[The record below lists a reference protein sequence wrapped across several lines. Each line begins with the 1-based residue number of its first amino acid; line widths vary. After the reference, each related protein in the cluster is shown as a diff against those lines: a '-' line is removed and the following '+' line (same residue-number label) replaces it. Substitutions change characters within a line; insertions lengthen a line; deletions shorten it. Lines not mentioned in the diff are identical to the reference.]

1 MPHIQQR
8 KRGLRKERIGPWLLG
23 IDQKTAAY
31 ALPAGKLSNAQN
43 LLLDEKP
50 GVAVKRFGS
59 REISLFPTGNAA
71 RDGAVFQKTDG
82 SAFLLASDGV
92 DLYFTTDP
100 TTQGAWVLLFSG
112 LNFGG
117 FLEFET
123 AEDKIWMSNGID
135 PVMSWDG
142 TTLRRYD
149 RVFDNRVAGQGGADL
164 DAVSVSSA
172 TIRHASLTEA
182 DNNFWNGQQ
191 LVFTKGANVGVI
203 VTITDFDAA
212 TDTLTF
218 TPAITGE
225 AITDRWKLGLKIP
238 RFRSLRFWDA
248 RLWGGSSDTNTS
260 ELRFHQLTD
269 PNTGNDIDIDHPLAW
284 PPEFQLDIASADGDR
299 IWGISPVSRDRILA
313 FKQTGLFRIERSPLT
328 IYTFEEVTKAIG
340 SRFQRSWREKG
351 GALYF
356 VGRDKDGLPDVFKT
370 DMVVVRPVDPVGGI
384 EPTLRDLRQPNSVQ
398 KTFLFSSK
406 FDFDLGTLS
415 SWVETLN
422 SRLESNKI
430 DDLSKMLNVLQSGTN
445 IDVESNP
452 GKAVVL
458 GFPEW
463 PERYDAD
470 QVPNAATPAWTR
482 FKQGGASESVSG
494 GSFFIT
500 HTGQLGSE
508 NVIFT
513 RPGVLNSAN
522 DSFMTVRARSD
533 GANHNGFI
541 FGLKNGSKQVVVF
554 IANSNGNKTFIN
566 DVDIG
571 IGADPSNFHTYHLL
585 LKSDN
590 TFKLWRDGTKIAN
603 GTASNILTNETL
615 DPGTTKKVYFGTEN
629 KAGGFSSPNIQIVF
643 DFVHFHTDYKGDNL
657 NSQGGKIS
665 PTSLPDTLPVSG
677 SVTIQNDY
685 TRVPD
690 ALRRVHAGVTLKD
703 GTVQPSSF
711 TSDTVDFSTGNDPA
725 GFVDFANGSV
735 PGSLVKQFQRVK
747 YSFTLNAGAKEGPIV
762 TDIILPFLW
771 LSPVIFTGQNIAV
784 WRTFLANLTKPV
796 GTELE
801 IKIRETTI
809 LTPPNESDFAAFK
822 AIVDGDNIGTIL
834 ADGVPPTTR
843 QIQYKVEGGPDA
855 AGVVAFIES
864 MLTQWNEG
872 SEKIL
877 PLHAIVHKKRYQFS
891 AARSIS
897 QENDIVILA
906 DRNDAWM
913 KFFGWAVNFMVH
925 FRGLLVAFNSNDD
938 KIIELDSPGL
948 LNDLGQPIDALL
960 ETREETLGDEE
971 LRKDLR
977 YTYIH
982 TGELAHKLDL
992 SLRPSQD
999 AAFGTVQTITTGGI
1013 GEDVRVSVP
1022 FPSLG
1027 RRFQRK
1033 YRNNIADE
1041 GMEIKGETLYYVPRT
1056 ATL

>member
-1 MPHIQQR
+1 
-8 KRGLRKERIGPWLLG
+8 LLG
-23 IDQKTAAY
+23 IDEKTAAY

-50 GVAVKRFGS
+50 GVALKRFGS
-59 REISLFPTGNAA
+59 REISLFPTGNSA
-71 RDGAVFQKTDG
+71 RDGEVFQKVDG

-112 LNFGG
+112 LNFDG

-142 TTLRRYD
+142 TTLRRYE
-149 RVFDNRVAGQGGADL
+149 RVFDNRTAAQGGADL

-370 DMVVVRPVDPVGGI
+370 DMVVVRPVDPVGGV
-384 EPTLRDLRQPNSVQ
+384 EPTLRDLRQPNTIQ

-406 FDFDLGTLS
+406 SDFNLGTLS

-422 SRLESNKI
+422 SRLESKKV
-430 DDLSKMLNVLQSGTN
+430 DDLSKMLNVLQAGTN
-445 IDVESNP
+445 IDIESNP
-452 GKAVVL
+452 GKVSLL
-458 GFPEW
+458 GW
-463 PERYDAD
+463 PSFSERVDGILPDTAP
-470 QVPNAATPAWTR
+470 VPWLFFDGDLTTR
-482 FKQGGASESVSG
+482 SQQIG
-494 GSFFIT
+494 FFR
-500 HTGQLGSE
+500 HTGLSGSG
-508 NVIFT
+508 T
-513 RPGVLNSAN
+513 ADGYRRPGV
-522 DSFMTVRARSD
+522 
-533 GANHNGFI
+533 
-541 FGLKNGSKQVVVF
+541 VVTGQDFLFVF
-554 IANSNGNKTFIN
+554 KIRQS
-566 DVDIG
+566 G
-571 IGADPSNFHTYHLL
+571 ISNFAIDIQDNTSSTDVNLSLNNGVFHVYHLL
-585 LKSDN
+585 KKPN
-590 TFKLWRDGTKIAN
+590 GVAKLWRDGVLIQTHTSGFPITFAGRIAIHYAP
-603 GTASNILTNETL
+603 ASGSTI
-615 DPGTTKKVYFGTEN
+615 DTEFV
-629 KAGGFSSPNIQIVF
+629 GFIENF
-643 DFVHFHTDYKGDNL
+643 KGDKL
-657 NSQGGKIS
+657 NTQGGKIG
-665 PTSLPDTLPVSG
+665 PITLPDTLPTTGNV
-677 SVTIQNDY
+677 ILQNDY
-685 TRVPD
+685 LRAPD

-703 GTVQPSSF
+703 GTVQSSSF

-725 GFVDFANGSV
+725 GFVDFVNGAV
-735 PGSLVKQFQRVK
+735 PASLVKQFQRVK
-747 YSFTLNAGAKEGPIV
+747 YSFTINAGAKEGPIV
-762 TDIILPFLW
+762 TDVILPFLW
-771 LSPVIFTGQNIAV
+771 LSPVIFNGQNIAA
-784 WRTFLANLTKPV
+784 WRTFLANLTQPT

-809 LTPPNESDFAAFK
+809 LTPPDESDFAAFK

-834 ADGVPPTTR
+834 ADGTPPTTR

-855 AGVVAFIES
+855 AGVVAFVES

-877 PLHAIVHKKRYQFS
+877 PLHAIVHKKRYQFA
-891 AARSIS
+891 AARGIA
-897 QENDIVILA
+897 QENDIIILA

-913 KFFGWAVNFMVH
+913 KFFGWTVNFMVH

-938 KIIELDSPGL
+938 KIIELDSPDL
-948 LNDLGQPIDALL
+948 FNDLGQPIDAFL

-1013 GEDVRVSVP
+1013 GEDVRVSIP

-1056 ATL
+1056 STP